1 MRKWKDKK
9 NHWAYTEKREE
20 VLKELSKKLKGKKPN
35 QTSFKEG
42 QVSPRKGVKLSQ
54 EQIEKWKQSRLNGKG
69 FKAWNKGKKDIY
81 SEETLKKMALG
92 RLGKPAWNK
101 GQIGIMPTPW
111 NKGKG
116 IDRGLRA
123 LICSSSQYIQWRKQI
138 FSRDG
143 FKCIWCGS
151 KKRIEADHIKA
162 FAIICYENKIDSL
175 KKAFKC
181 KELWDI
187 NNGRT
192 LCREC
197 HKKTDTFCAK
207 TKTK

>member
-1 MRKWKDKK
+1 MNK
-9 NHWAYTEKREE
+9 NHWAYTQKRES
-20 VLKELSKKLKGKKPN
+20 VLKKISEKLKGRKPSSG
-35 QTSFKEG
+35 SFKKG
-42 QVSPRKGVKLSQ
+42 GISPRKGIKLSK
-54 EQIEKWKQSRLNGKG
+54 EQIEKIKASRLKSGG
-69 FKAWNKGKKDIY
+69 WIAWNKGIKTGKGGPKGKKSKDWLEKI
-81 SEETLKKMALG
+81 SKSLSG
-92 RLGKPAWNK
+92 RKV
-101 GQIGIMPTPW
+101 W

-123 LICSSSQYIQWRKQI
+123 LICSSSQYIQWRKKV

-192 LCREC
+192 LCRGC